1 MRKKLILLVFLII
14 LISGCVQTSIY
25 YWGNYSDTLYKYKKA
40 PSDETLIK
48 HIKSIEKI
56 IKESEYLKK
65 KVPPGVYCEYG
76 YYFMLEENYVD
87 AKKYFELETALY
99 PESTKFINA
108 ILKGI
113 PEQKEK
119 E

>member
-1 MRKKLILLVFLII
+1 MRKSLILLVLLIV

-40 PSDETLIK
+40 PSDEALVK

-56 IKESEYLKK
+56 IEESENLKQ

-87 AKKYFELETALY
+87 AKKYFELETVLY
-99 PESTKFINA
+99 PESTKFINV
-108 ILKGI
+108 LMEGI
-113 PEQKEK
+113 PKQKEK